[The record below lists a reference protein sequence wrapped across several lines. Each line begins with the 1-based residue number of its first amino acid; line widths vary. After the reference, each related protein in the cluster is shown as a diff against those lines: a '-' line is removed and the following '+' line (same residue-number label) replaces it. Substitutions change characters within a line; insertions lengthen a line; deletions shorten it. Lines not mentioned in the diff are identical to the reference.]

1 MKAHGK
7 ALQLT
12 VYVEESAQFHRRPV
26 YTEVVHRAHQAGLAG
41 ASVLR
46 GIEGFG
52 SSSHIHTQRILSLHE
67 DLPVAVV
74 VVDDEERVR
83 AFLPQLDEVVTRGLV
98 TLSEV
103 EVVSYAGREADA
115 DG

>member
-1 MKAHGK
+1 MKPGSK

-12 VYVEESAQFHRRPV
+12 VYVEESAQFHHRPV
-26 YTEVVHRAHQAGLAG
+26 YTEVVHRAHRAGLSG

-52 SSSHIHTQRILSLHE
+52 SSSHIHTQRILSLSE

-74 VVDDEERVR
+74 VVDDEERIR
-83 AFLPQLDEVVTRGLV
+83 AFLPQLHEVVSRGLV
-98 TLSEV
+98 TLNEV
-103 EVVSYAGREADA
+103 EVVSYAGRRDGADA
-115 DG
+115 